1 MTLPVGSGAI
11 ARTAQRAGS
20 RWSIALF
27 AAVLVAAC
35 SGGSSERVARAE
47 LPNIVVIVT
56 DDQRW
61 DSLDH
66 MPRLSARTDW
76 ARFEQAFVEL
86 PQCCPSR
93 ATFLTGRYAHHTGVE
108 TLRDGEDLDESRT
121 IATMLDDAGYR
132 TGFIGKYL
140 NGFPFGDP
148 YVPPGW
154 DYFSGYRGG
163 THYFDYRLIEDGAK
177 TVEHGSAP
185 DEYSTDVFTRK
196 AVDFLRGVDESE
208 PFFLYVAPN
217 APHGDRPAGLPIPA
231 PRHATACAGSTFEP
245 PPSFDATDA
254 REPTPWLQTLAPV
267 NFDRMNAFHTA
278 TCRTLQALDEGVA
291 TLFAE
296 LESTGRLDDTYVVF
310 TSDNGFSFG
319 EHRLVG
325 KGHLYD
331 ESVRVPLLVRGP
343 DVRPGLVERLTSNID
358 LAPHGRRMGRRRTAR
373 RLLRRR
379 LVRNAAQGRAIG
391 RTARAVAAGL
401 PHASGCRQCRR
412 GRLAR
417 AGSLRRTRGR
427 DAGRVGNPD
436 GNAQVRRVRRRVRP
450 ALRRRARPLRAD
462 QHRVGPIGRHGRR
475 GAARTARPAAQFL
488 KSARRRAAS
497 CSRARSRS
505 SCRQRFAPTLPDVAA
520 DAAGYP
526 FPTLPRWRQHHA
538 CSRSGR
544 RSSHR

>member
-1 MTLPVGSGAI
+1 M
-11 ARTAQRAGS
+11 
-20 RWSIALF
+20 
-27 AAVLVAAC
+27 
-35 SGGSSERVARAE
+35 
-47 LPNIVVIVT
+47 IVT

-66 MPRLSARTDW
+66 MPRLLARTDW

-86 PQCCPSR
+86 PQCCPAR

-108 TLRDGEDLDESRT
+108 TLRDGADLDESRT

-154 DYFSGYRGG
+154 DYFSGYRSG
-163 THYFDYRLIEDGAK
+163 THYFDYRLIEDGAR
-177 TVEHGSAP
+177 TLEHGSEP
-185 DEYSTDVFTRK
+185 DDYSTDVFTRK

-208 PFFLYVAPN
+208 PFFLYFAPN

-231 PRHATACAGSTFEP
+231 PRHATACSGTTFEP

-267 NFDRMNAFHTA
+267 NVDRMNAFHTA
-278 TCRTLQALDEGVA
+278 TCRTLQSLDEGVA

-343 DVRPGLVERLTSNID
+343 DVRPGPVERLTSNVD
-358 LAPHGRRMGRRRTAR
+358 LAPTVAEWAGVEPPDGFFDGHSFAAHLRGERAPEPREL
-373 RLLRRR
+373 LLR
-379 LVRNAAQGRAIG
+379 GC
-391 RTARAVAAGL
+391 RTQAVAGDVVDDD
-401 PHASGCRQCRR
+401 S
-412 GRLAR
+412 R
-417 AGSLRRTRGR
+417 AQEPCGGHTDAMPDAWGIRTRTHKYAEYDDGSVQLFDVER
-427 DAGRVGNPD
+427 DPYELTNLASD
-436 GNAQVRRVRRRVRP
+436 P
-450 ALRRRARPLRAD
+450 ALAAVVADLRERLD
-462 QHRVGPIGRHGRR
+462 RLRN
-475 GAARTARPAAQFL
+475 
-488 KSARRRAAS
+488 S
-497 CSRARSRS
+497 
-505 SCRQRFAPTLPDVAA
+505 
-520 DAAGYP
+520 
-526 FPTLPRWRQHHA
+526 
-538 CSRSGR
+538 
-544 RSSHR
+544 